1 MDKIAEKIVNLRI
14 PILIST
20 MVLLIVMIICAFN
33 VKINYNMMDYLPE
46 QANSTKAIKLME
58 ENFDEAMA
66 NCNVMVS
73 DVSITEA
80 LDIKDKLSDIDA
92 VTDVK
97 WLDDVADISKPL
109 TMQDEETV
117 EMYYN
122 NKDALFSVAIEEGK
136 ERDGVNAIKEML
148 GDDACLTGN
157 AVSQA
162 TSQNLAVSQATK
174 SIMLIGPLI
183 IIVLLLSTTSYLE
196 PLLYLNTIGI
206 AVGINWGLQ
215 IFNGEMS
222 YVTMAV
228 SPILQMA
235 VSLDYAVF
243 LCGSFEEKRK
253 QYDSVTVAMKEAI
266 KESFKAIT
274 ASAATTLFGFVAL
287 IFMDFKVGADM
298 GISLVRGVILSFLAV
313 ILLMPSLL
321 LICYKISDRLKHKRI
336 LPDFRRSGNV
346 LLKTRIPVLIV
357 IAALSLPAYL
367 GQLNNSFI
375 YGSGEPDPKSELA
388 VDANRIAESFVDH
401 TVVALLVPNNDST
414 AETLLSKE
422 LEGNDYVTDV
432 ISYANV
438 VSNKIPSAWIGKDVT
453 KSFYSEDLC
462 RIIVYTDTAEEGERA
477 FEAVNDIKETASK
490 YYPDDEIYMCGQS
503 ANMYDMKKTVEADSK
518 RVDLIT
524 ILAVLIVLLIEFKSI
539 ALPVIMVLVIK
550 IAVWIN
556 MSIPYFTGEPLAYI
570 GYLVVGTVMMG
581 ATIDYAILLTE
592 HYIKYRKELPKME
605 AMKKTLGQVV
615 KSAMVSA
622 MILAVAGFSLGM
634 SSSEQIVKAL
644 GLLLGKGALIAFAL
658 SITLLP
664 ALLLLFDKVIEKT
677 TYKANF
683 CKKESKEYE
692 AQKRGVLV

>member
-1 MDKIAEKIVNLRI
+1 M
-14 PILIST
+14 
-20 MVLLIVMIICAFN
+20 F
-33 VKINYNMMDYLPE
+33 
-46 QANSTKAIKLME
+46 
-58 ENFDEAMA
+58 
-66 NCNVMVS
+66 
-73 DVSITEA
+73 
-80 LDIKDKLSDIDA
+80 
-92 VTDVK
+92 
-97 WLDDVADISKPL
+97 
-109 TMQDEETV
+109 
-117 EMYYN
+117 
-122 NKDALFSVAIEEGK
+122 
-136 ERDGVNAIKEML
+136 
-148 GDDACLTGN
+148 
-157 AVSQA
+157 
-162 TSQNLAVSQATK
+162 
-174 SIMLIGPLI
+174 
-183 IIVLLLSTTSYLE
+183 
-196 PLLYLNTIGI
+196 
-206 AVGINWGLQ
+206 
-215 IFNGEMS
+215 
-222 YVTMAV
+222 
-228 SPILQMA
+228 
-235 VSLDYAVF
+235 VSL
-243 LCGSFEEKRK
+243 S
-253 QYDSVTVAMKEAI
+253 
-266 KESFKAIT
+266 
-274 ASAATTLFGFVAL
+274 
-287 IFMDFKVGADM
+287 
-298 GISLVRGVILSFLAV
+298 
-313 ILLMPSLL
+313 
-321 LICYKISDRLKHKRI
+321 
-336 LPDFRRSGNV
+336 NV

-414 AETLLSKE
+414 AEMLLSKE
-422 LEGNDYVTDV
+422 LEGKDYVTDV

-490 YYPDDEIYMCGQS
+490 YYPEDEIYMCGQS

-556 MSIPYFTGEPLAYI
+556 MSLPYFTGEPLAYI

-605 AMKKTLGQVV
+605 AMKRTLGQVV

-644 GLLLGKGALIAFAL
+644 GLLLGKGALIAFVL

-677 TYKANF
+677 TYKASF